1 MADKPHVNM
10 VFIGHVDH
18 GKSTLVGRLLY
29 DSGALPE
36 QEYRKLEAEAKALG
50 KGTFVFA
57 FVMDNLKE
65 ERERGVTIDVS
76 YKKFEGKK
84 NNFTIIDA
92 PGHKDFIKNM
102 ITGTSQA
109 DAAVLVVAAKEG
121 VMSQTKEHAF
131 LAQVMGLKQ
140 LIIAINKMDEVK
152 YEEAR
157 FKEAKDSVAKLLKSV
172 GYKDEQVKFV
182 PLSAWVG
189 DNVVKKSD
197 KMPWYKGPT
206 LMEALDEIVAP
217 KPPTDKPLRLP
228 IQDVYNIKGVGLV
241 PVGRV
246 ETGIMRPGDKI
257 IIEPSG
263 VSTEVKTIEMHHEQL
278 KQAVP
283 GDNVGF
289 NVRGLTK
296 GDIARGDVVG
306 PASDPPTVAKEFEAQ
321 IVVLSHPTA
330 IPVGYT
336 PVFHLHTA
344 QLSCKIT
351 EILRKL
357 DPKTGQVKEENP
369 KFLKTGDAAIVRIVP
384 TKPVVVEEYKK
395 FPQLGRFAI
404 RDMGQT
410 VAAGMVTKVVPRD
423 KAGTGTKV
431 VPKEKK

>member
-1 MADKPHVNM
+1 MADKPHVNL

-29 DSGALPE
+29 DSGALSE
-36 QEYRKLEAEAKALG
+36 QDYRKLEAEAKAVG
-50 KGTFVFA
+50 KGTFAFA
-57 FVMDNLKE
+57 FAMDNLKE

-84 NNFTIIDA
+84 NYFTIIDA

-109 DAAVLVVAAKEG
+109 DAAVIVIAAKEG
-121 VMSQTKEHAF
+121 VMAQTKEHAF
-131 LAQVMGLKQ
+131 LSQVMGLKN
-140 LIIAINKMDEVK
+140 LIVAINKMDEVNYDEK
-152 YEEAR
+152 KFNEV
-157 FKEAKDSVAKLLKSV
+157 KESAHKLLSSV
-172 GYKDEQVKFV
+172 GYKSENLKFIPV
-182 PLSAWVG
+182 SAWVG
-189 DNVVKKSD
+189 DNVVKKSE
-197 KMPWYKGPT
+197 KLSWFKGLT
-206 LMEALDEIVAP
+206 LIDSLDELTAP
-217 KPPTDKPLRLP
+217 KPPTNKPLRLP
-228 IQDVYNIKGVGLV
+228 VQDVYTIKGVGLV

-246 ETGIMRPGDKI
+246 ETGTMKPGDKLVV
-257 IIEPSG
+257 EPSG
-263 VSTEVKTIEMHHEQL
+263 ASGELKTIQMHHEDL

-283 GDNVGF
+283 GDNIGF
-289 NVRGLTK
+289 VIRGLGK

-306 PASDPPTVAKEFEAQ
+306 PANDPPTVAKEFEAQ

-344 QLSCKIT
+344 QLSCRIDA
-351 EILRKL
+351 ILKKL
-357 DPKTGQVKEENP
+357 DPKTGTVKEENP
-369 KFLKTGDAAIVRIVP
+369 KFLKTGDAAIVKIIP

-410 VAAGMVTKVVPRD
+410 VAAGMVTKVVPR
-423 KAGTGTKV
+423 
-431 VPKEKK
+431 EKKK